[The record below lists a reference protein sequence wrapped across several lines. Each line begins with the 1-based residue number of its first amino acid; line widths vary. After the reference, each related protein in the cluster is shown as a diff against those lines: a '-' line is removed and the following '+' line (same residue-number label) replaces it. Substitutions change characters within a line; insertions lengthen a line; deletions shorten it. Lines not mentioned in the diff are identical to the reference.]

1 MSFPTTD
8 RLKRW
13 YESNEIHFAV
23 AKPGGE
29 IRVGIAPNAVFAA
42 DEVLKLLVPATVWA
56 TVKDFL
62 AVNPWIALHPGGLG
76 AVKAPYQL
84 KGLVRPLIVDD
95 EGDTREV
102 VIDLRE
108 LYITKPGPEAG
119 QRVDQWSKEKLTEF
133 ERSLG
138 WLEEEAF

>member
-1 MSFPTTD
+1 MSFPATD
-8 RLKRW
+8 RIKHW
-13 YESNEIHFAV
+13 YETQEIHFAV
-23 AKPGGE
+23 ARPGGE
-29 IRVGIAPNAVFAA
+29 VAIGIAPVAEFLDDNL
-42 DEVLKLLVPATVWA
+42 LKLRVPQTVWGV
-56 TVKDFL
+56 VKGFL

-84 KGLVRPLIVDD
+84 KGLVRPVEAAPQAPEQEI
-95 EGDTREV
+95 

-119 QRVDQWSKEKLTEF
+119 QRVDHWTKAELTEF

-138 WLEEEAF
+138 WLTEENK